1 MKRSYRAKGA
11 SKIKNCLIFFLLG
24 FSFFLSS
31 EKISAQKF
39 NSGAIGIELSSIGRI
54 RVYSPLS
61 KSQRQVYRISLIASA
76 GIGSSFSYI
85 GDQDSLISSSNV
97 SSPKESDY
105 EIKGA
110 ISNYFSKLPPYL
122 TADFSI
128 YGWHN
133 APYAIVKAK
142 IVNRDTLLKDM
153 NIFIGFEFLPQTD
166 SSFGFETIQYDRHQK
181 IITSFRKNSS
191 STFTALKFLGS
202 DLISLRMLDWKDY
215 YDRGTGSDSLIFS
228 YMSSKVTDDSI
239 TGGAD
244 GAACL
249 FSQDVLPLK
258 LYDSTVV
265 YLAIAV
271 GSSMSEASSN
281 INESQNR
288 YFRGLGTTE
297 SNGYKSIAQE
307 YNLMQN
313 FPNPF
318 NPSTS
323 INFSIP
329 ERHFVS
335 LKVYDL
341 LGREIAQILSSEFE
355 AGTHTIKFTPKDI
368 PSGVYLYKL
377 ESGSYIQSRKMMI
390 IR

>member
-1 MKRSYRAKGA
+1 
-11 SKIKNCLIFFLLG
+11 
-24 FSFFLSS
+24 
-31 EKISAQKF
+31 
-39 NSGAIGIELSSIGRI
+39 
-54 RVYSPLS
+54 SPLS
-61 KSQRQVYRISLIASA
+61 QNKRQVYRISLIAST

-85 GDQDSLISSSNV
+85 GDQDSLISASNIL
-97 SSPKESDY
+97 SPKESDY

-110 ISNYFSKLPPYL
+110 IANYFSKLPPYL

-133 APYAIVKAK
+133 APYAIVKVK
-142 IVNRDTLLKDM
+142 VINRDTLLKDM
-153 NIFIGFEFLPQTD
+153 NIFIGFEFLPQID
-166 SSFGFETIQYDRHQK
+166 STFGFETIQYDRHQK

-191 STFTALKFLGS
+191 STFTALKFLDS
-202 DLISLRMLDWKDY
+202 DLLSLRMLDWKDY

-228 YMSSKVTDDSI
+228 LMSSKVIDDSI

-249 FSQDVLPLK
+249 FSQDALPLK
-258 LYDSTVV
+258 LYDSTFI

-271 GSSMSEASSN
+271 GNSMSEAISN

-288 YFRGLGTTE
+288 YFRALGIG
-297 SNGYKSIAQE
+297 SYRSKSIPSE
-307 YNLMQN
+307 YKLMQN

-323 INFSIP
+323 ISFSIP
-329 ERHFVS
+329 QRHFVS
-335 LKVYDL
+335 LKLYDL
-341 LGREIAQILSSEFE
+341 LGREVAQIISSEFE
-355 AGTHTIKFTPKDI
+355 AGTHTIKFAPRDI

-377 ESGSYIQSRKMMI
+377 ESGSHILSRKMVI

>member
-1 MKRSYRAKGA
+1 MKWLSKARTRSELKKYVA
-11 SKIKNCLIFFLLG
+11 FFLFT

-39 NSGAIGIELSSIGRI
+39 NSGSIGIELSSIGRI

-76 GIGSSFSYI
+76 GMGSSFSYI

-97 SSPKESDY
+97 LSPKESDY

-110 ISNYFSKLPPYL
+110 IANYFSKLPPYL
-122 TADFSI
+122 TADFNI

-133 APYAIVKAK
+133 APYAIVKVK
-142 IVNRDTLLKDM
+142 IVNRDTLLKNM
-153 NIFIGFEFLPQTD
+153 NIFIGFEFLPQID

-202 DLISLRMLDWKDY
+202 DLLSLRMLDWKDY

-228 YMSSKVTDDSI
+228 LMSSNVTDDSI

-249 FSQDVLPLK
+249 FSQDALPLK

-271 GSSMSEASSN
+271 GNSISKAISN
-281 INESQNR
+281 INESQNK
-288 YFRGLGTTE
+288 YFKALGTE
-297 SNGYKSIAQE
+297 SYGSKGIPSEYK
-307 YNLMQN
+307 LMQN

-323 INFSIP
+323 IDFSIP
-329 ERHFVS
+329 EKHFVS
-335 LKVYDL
+335 LKVYDP
-341 LGREIAQILSSEFE
+341 LGREVAQILSSEFE

-377 ESGSYIQSRKMMI
+377 EAGAHILSKKMIML
-390 IR
+390 R